1 MDVAVL
7 SYPVIRLGKWE
18 EIREELC
25 ISNVIQR
32 DSVMFANKLH
42 PCLGDLAIANEI
54 EAKNDK
60 AWTFQARKEMVKK
73 LLAEWIA
80 ECEDQATVEA
90 LLMALSHEHFTD
102 IKIKVEDIIN
112 VN

>member
-1 MDVAVL
+1 MGSVDVAVL

-42 PCLGDLAIANEI
+42 PCLGDLAMANE
-54 EAKNDK
+54 
-60 AWTFQARKEMVKK
+60 KEVS
-73 LLAEWIA
+73 ASE
-80 ECEDQATVEA
+80 E
-90 LLMALSHEHFTD
+90 
-102 IKIKVEDIIN
+102 N
-112 VN
+112 